1 MSFVRHCMSFVRHIC
16 LSQKKI
22 VALQNYSNI
31 NNYDRKKKIQTDEI
45 ELTKKLFEVKGE
57 NGTQLMAIHD
67 VVYLEANGSYTKLH
81 SFYGRVVTVTSN
93 LKTTHEQVEAV
104 HCDSFIRINRS
115 IAVNCHYILSMVGN
129 ELTVSMAE
137 LTVPLGP
144 KQKFTIG
151 RTYKDEFRKQ
161 CIFLRKK

>member
-1 MSFVRHCMSFVRHIC
+1 MNN
-16 LSQKKI
+16 KKD
-22 VALQNYSNI
+22 Q
-31 NNYDRKKKIQTDEI
+31 IQTDEI

-57 NGTQLMAIHD
+57 NGTQLIAIHD
-67 VVYLEANGSYTKLH
+67 VVYLEANGSYTNLH

-93 LKTTHEQVEAV
+93 LKTTIEQLEAN

>member
-1 MSFVRHCMSFVRHIC
+1 MNN
-16 LSQKKI
+16 KKD
-22 VALQNYSNI
+22 Q
-31 NNYDRKKKIQTDEI
+31 IQTDEI

-57 NGTQLMAIHD
+57 NGTQLIAIHD
-67 VVYLEANGSYTKLH
+67 VAYLEANGSYTNLH
-81 SFYGRVVTVTSN
+81 SFYGRVVTVTST
-93 LKTTHEQVEAV
+93 LHSTIKQLEAV
-104 HCDSFIRINRS
+104 HCDSFIRISRS

-144 KQKFTIG
+144 KLKFIIG
-151 RTYKDEFRKQ
+151 RSYKDEFRKQ

>member
-16 LSQKKI
+16 LSQKKLLLCKI
-22 VALQNYSNI
+22 IQTLTI
-31 NNYDRKKKIQTDEI
+31 MTEKKIQTDEI

>member
-1 MSFVRHCMSFVRHIC
+1 MSFVRHCMSFVRQIC

-22 VALQNYSNI
+22 VALHNL
-31 NNYDRKKKIQTDEI
+31 KKENMKDKNQTDEI

-57 NGTQLMAIHD
+57 NGTQLIAIHD

-81 SFYGRVVTVTSN
+81 SFYGRVVTVTST
-93 LKTTHEQVEAV
+93 LKSTHEQLEAS

-137 LTVPLGP
+137 LTVPMGQ

-161 CIFLRKK
+161 CIVLRKK

>member
-1 MSFVRHCMSFVRHIC
+1 MNN
-16 LSQKKI
+16 KK
-22 VALQNYSNI
+22 N
-31 NNYDRKKKIQTDEI
+31 KIQTDEI

-57 NGTQLMAIHD
+57 NGTQLIAIHD

-81 SFYGRVVTVTSN
+81 SFYGRVVTVSSN
-93 LKTTHEQVEAV
+93 LKSTIEQSKAS

-137 LTVPLGP
+137 LTVPMGQ

-161 CIFLRKK
+161 CICLRKK

>member
-1 MSFVRHCMSFVRHIC
+1 MSFVRHCMSFVRQIC

-22 VALQNYSNI
+22 VALHNFKKEI
-31 NNYDRKKKIQTDEI
+31 MNNKKDKIQTDEI

-57 NGTQLMAIHD
+57 NGTQLIAIHD
-67 VVYLEANGSYTKLH
+67 VVYLEANGSYAKLH
-81 SFYGRVVTVTSN
+81 SFYGRVVTVSSN
-93 LKTTHEQVEAV
+93 LKSTIEQLEAD

-137 LTVPLGP
+137 LTVPMGQ

-161 CIFLRKK
+161 CICLRKK